1 MGFPVASRFQPG
13 DDLTSTAPSAALL
26 LCLLAWPAAANDDCT
41 ARGADD
47 VRNGE
52 DVRGRIGR
60 PDDGRAL
67 GGDPSDAGRQRR
79 LGANLFLCANGLP
92 GCDATLL
99 SPEERARF
107 IVNPP
112 EQQ

>member
-1 MGFPVASRFQPG
+1 MKR
-13 DDLTSTAPSAALL
+13 TAPSAVLL
-26 LCLLAWPAAANDDCT
+26 LCLLACPAAANDGCT
-41 ARGADD
+41 AHTADD
-47 VRNGE
+47 VRGSSE
-52 DVRGRIGR
+52 DVRGEIGR

-67 GGDPSDAGRQRR
+67 DGDPADADRQRR

-112 EQQ
+112 EQR